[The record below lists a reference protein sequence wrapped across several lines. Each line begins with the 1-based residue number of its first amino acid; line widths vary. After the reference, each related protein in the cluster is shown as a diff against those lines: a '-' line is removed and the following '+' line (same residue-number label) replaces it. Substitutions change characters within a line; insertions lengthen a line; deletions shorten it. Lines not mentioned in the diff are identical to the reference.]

1 MITKV
6 LMRGRRALGVRS
18 SQRNMGVVGE
28 KGHVAEG
35 HEPRSG
41 CSSDPGKTRFSTGDW
56 RRKVALSTPQV
67 RLILDIGLPEVK

>member
-6 LMRGRRALGVRS
+6 LMKDRRALGLRS
-18 SQRNMGVVGE
+18 SRRNMGVVGE

-41 CSSDPGKTRFSTGDW
+41 CSSHPGKARFSTGGW
-56 RRKVALSTPQV
+56 RRKVALPTH
-67 RLILDIGLPEVK
+67 